1 MIEMARRENDEET
14 VMAWSEVGRRLEK
27 EAPELAALFRN
38 PDNHEALGAIVAAT
52 LECWANA
59 SAQGVSD
66 MLDRNPE
73 AIERLKQL
81 DVERIKLQLDLAA
94 EKPAM
99 SQATGSAIKG
109 LFNNDWRAGV
119 GWTLCGMLALMSVAI
134 CITVIRDP
142 DRIQDCVDIMTWLIF
157 SASGI
162 LGINL
167 HGNSVERRVM
177 MEETHMGMQE
187 RSPETAPPRPR
198 DMED

>member
-1 MIEMARRENDEET
+1 
-14 VMAWSEVGRRLEK
+14 MAWSDVGRRLEK
-27 EAPELAALFRN
+27 EAPELAALFKN
-38 PDNHEALGAIVAAT
+38 PDNCDALGAIVAAT

-59 SAQGVSD
+59 SAQGVTD
-66 MLDRNPE
+66 MLDQNPE
-73 AIERLKQL
+73 AIERLRQL
-81 DVERIKLQLDLAA
+81 DLERIKLQLDVASQ
-94 EKPAM
+94 KPLM
-99 SQATGSAIKG
+99 PRATGNAIKG

-162 LGINL
+162 LGVNL

-187 RSPETAPPRPR
+187 RHSQGAAPPRPR
-198 DMED
+198 DLQD

>member
-1 MIEMARRENDEET
+1 
-14 VMAWSEVGRRLEK
+14 MAWSDVGRRLER

-38 PDNHEALGAIVAAT
+38 PENCEALGAIVAAT

-66 MLDRNPE
+66 MLDQNPD
-73 AIERLKQL
+73 AINRLKQL
-81 DVERIKLQLDLAA
+81 DVERIKLQLEAA
-94 EKPAM
+94 AIKPAM
-99 SQATGSAIKG
+99 SRATGSAIKG

-119 GWTLCGMLALMSVAI
+119 GWTLCGMLALMSLAV
-134 CITVIRDP
+134 CITVVRDP

-177 MEETHMGMQE
+177 MEETHMGMNDRGSE
-187 RSPETAPPRPR
+187 AMPPPRPR
-198 DMED
+198 DIQD

>member
-1 MIEMARRENDEET
+1 
-14 VMAWSEVGRRLEK
+14 MAWSEVGRRLEK